1 MKSQSMKE
9 QITDK
14 FMDEYLILRDTAKF
28 AGIKDTE
35 KLFWYEHLI
44 YCDYNEM
51 TNHCFWGYLEG
62 VGTHDRT
69 WMLERYKE
77 LIKEGKADCIRF
89 IDLISCS
96 ELDEL
101 IAVCSQNNIST
112 KERSYL
118 IHVFCKLL
126 KNIDGNCSFDIS
138 IGAQI
143 SFLNLLLDV
152 ANQHGSIIYESST
165 VYQYFIPRLIITQET
180 ESAATNVFS
189 KLIEY
194 WRDIAYPQQKKFIE
208 SMMDLV
214 KVRFSNIRNRY
225 EKEKSQIIEDFFNF
239 SLGDYLS
246 SHKAQFEEFKT
257 SFPRLNSLFV
267 EPLNASSFSKS
278 LLYRFFCEP
287 IFFRKILIFVHLPLQ
302 DRNRLIYLKQL
313 ADLEGFF
320 ETTSRKAD
328 CSDFLK
334 KVSKFVELMSS
345 NSLNNIL
352 GDSFGL
358 HGEINNLQKAWELQ
372 ASSVYSS
379 HIEIPLEPDSK
390 RHKKI
395 GDIRLHFPH
404 TKSYQCF
411 ESKCKKPGLGF
422 DGDESKLNDYL
433 MNVIPLIS
441 GYVNICIP
449 SIDMM
454 QLFPRLVVSN
464 KHIFGRL
471 SDLIHTMSEKG
482 IRVTYSENELSD
494 SNTEKNVLKSVL
506 ECFYDNEFIMSEGY
520 LLPTDEEILNHKKNL
535 ADILFAKK
543 FLRNTLKESLKK
555 FRDEKERAKEN
566 NLSIDSFV
574 ICWTLFTPDCLIYSP
589 FFTQDSFTV
598 DLVNHIRNGIREI
611 FNDVLLSHE
620 FSDLQNQKVELMFL

>member
-14 FMDEYLILRDTAKF
+14 FVDEYLILRDTAKF

-62 VGTHDRT
+62 VGTHDRI

-89 IDLISCS
+89 IDLISFS

-101 IAVCSQNNIST
+101 IAVCSQNNLSVN
-112 KERSYL
+112 ERTYL
-118 IHVFCKLL
+118 VHVFCKLL
-126 KNIDGNCSFDIS
+126 KNIDDNCSFDIS

-143 SFLNLLLDV
+143 YFLNLLLDV

-165 VYQYFIPRLIITQET
+165 VYQYFIPRLIINQET

-194 WRDIAYPQQKKFIE
+194 WRDSAYPQQKKFIE

-214 KVRFSNIRNRY
+214 KARFSNIRNRY

-239 SLGDYLS
+239 SLGDYLT

-257 SFPRLNSLFV
+257 LFPHLNSLFV
-267 EPLNASSFSKS
+267 EPLNEFSFSKS

-287 IFFRKILIFVHLPLQ
+287 IFFRKIFIFVHLPDQ
-302 DRNRLIYLKQL
+302 TENRLIYFEKLQF
-313 ADLEGFF
+313 LESFF
-320 ETTSRKAD
+320 EYLSIRSD
-328 CSDFLK
+328 CSNFLK
-334 KVSKFVELMSS
+334 KVIQFVNLMSS
-345 NSLNNIL
+345 KSLKNIW
-352 GDSFGL
+352 GAAFGL
-358 HGEINNLQKAWELQ
+358 YGEINTLRKVWELQ
-372 ASSVYSS
+372 TLSNCGS
-379 HIEIPLEPDSK
+379 HVEIPLEIDGKK
-390 RHKKI
+390 REKI
-395 GDIRLHFPH
+395 GDVRLCFPN
-404 TKSYQCF
+404 TKSYKCF
-411 ESKCKKPGLGF
+411 ESKCKNHGFGF
-422 DGDESKLNDYL
+422 DGDESELNDYL
-433 MNVIPLIS
+433 MNLIPLIS

-449 SIDMM
+449 NISML
-454 QLFPRLVVSN
+454 QLFPKLVISN
-464 KHIFGRL
+464 EYTFGCL
-471 SDLIHTMSEKG
+471 SDLIHGMSEKG
-482 IRVTYSENELSD
+482 IRVNYSGNELSNV
-494 SNTEKNVLKSVL
+494 NTEKEVLKNVL
-506 ECFYDNEFIMSEGY
+506 ECFYDNEFKMTGAY
-520 LLPTDEEILNHKKNL
+520 LLPTDAEILNNKKQL
-535 ADILFAKK
+535 ANILFAKD
-543 FLRNTLKESLKK
+543 FLRNTSVAALRKFQDENKK
-555 FRDEKERAKEN
+555 ARDN
-566 NLSIDSFV
+566 SISIDSFV
-574 ICWTLFTPDCLIYSP
+574 FCWTLFTPDCLVYSP

-598 DLVNHIRNGIREI
+598 DLVNHIRNGVHEI
-611 FNDVLLSHE
+611 FNDVLLSPE

>member
-1 MKSQSMKE
+1 MNE

-14 FMDEYLILRDTAKF
+14 IVNEYLILRDTAKF
-28 AGIKDTE
+28 TGIKDVE
-35 KLFWYEHLI
+35 KLFWSEHLI

-89 IDLISCS
+89 IDLISFS

-101 IAVCSQNNIST
+101 IAVCSQNNLSV
-112 KERSYL
+112 KERDYL

-126 KNIDGNCSFDIS
+126 KNIDGNCSYDIS
-138 IGAQI
+138 IGSQI
-143 SFLNLLLDV
+143 FFLNLLLDI

-165 VYQYFIPRLIITQET
+165 AYQYFIPRLIISQET
-180 ESAATNVFS
+180 ENAATNVS
-189 KLIEY
+189 SELIEY
-194 WRDIAYPQQKKFIE
+194 SRDSVYPEQRKFIE
-208 SMMDLV
+208 SMIDLI
-214 KVRFSNIRNRY
+214 KARFLNIRNRY
-225 EKEKSQIIEDFFNF
+225 EKEKSQIIDSIFNV
-239 SLGDYLS
+239 LIGDYLS
-246 SHKAQFEEFKT
+246 NHRERFEDFKT
-257 SFPRLNSLFV
+257 SFPYLNSFFV
-267 EPLNASSFSKS
+267 EPLKAPSFSKV

-287 IFFRKILIFVHLPLQ
+287 IFFRKIFIFVHLPLQ
-302 DRNRLIYLKQL
+302 DRNRSIYLKQL
-313 ADLEGFF
+313 ADLESFF
-320 ETTSRKAD
+320 EMTSRKAD

-334 KVSKFVELMSS
+334 KVSKFVELVSS

-352 GDSFGL
+352 GESFGL
-358 HGEINNLQKAWELQ
+358 HGEINNLQKVWELQ

-379 HIEIPLEPDSK
+379 HIEIPLAPDSK
-390 RHKKI
+390 KHKKI
-395 GDIRLHFPH
+395 GDVRLHFPH

-411 ESKCKKPGLGF
+411 ESKCKKPGFGF

-449 SIDMM
+449 SINMLR
-454 QLFPRLVVSN
+454 LFPRLVVSDEY
-464 KHIFGRL
+464 IFGRL
-471 SDLIHTMSEKG
+471 SDLIHTISEKG

-520 LLPTDEEILNHKKNL
+520 LLPTDEELLNHKKNL

-611 FNDVLLSHE
+611 FNDILLSDE